1 MQLAL
6 LADVHG
12 NLEAL
17 DAVLRDVD
25 QRASDA
31 TIVCAGDVVGYGP
44 EPDACIGRLRD
55 RDAAFVMG
63 NHEEMVLGR
72 RDLTRCV
79 RAGILAAAWTRAH
92 LSSGARKVLENL
104 PPWLDVAPGVVACHG
119 DLRSADR
126 YVHNAQLAN
135 GALEQLSQ
143 LRPGARILVCGH
155 THRAMFFAEDRGLL
169 EAPAGRTIDLSRTER
184 CLINPGAVGQAR
196 NSEPLARYAL
206 LDLERQSVCYLAL
219 AYDHATTERKL
230 RQRGLVPRVVLTE
243 PRSALARR
251 IEHLKTKWVRLRVR
265 LQQPRDRSEG
275 AAPP

>member
-6 LADVHG
+6 LADVHA

-17 DAVLRDVD
+17 DAVLRDID
-25 QRASDA
+25 KRAPHA
-31 TIVCAGDVVGYGP
+31 AVVCAGDVVGYGP

-55 RDAAFVMG
+55 RDAAFIMG

-79 RAGILAAAWTRAH
+79 RAGILAAAWTREH
-92 LSSGARKVLENL
+92 LSRGARSVLQDL

-119 DLRSADR
+119 DLRSADC
-126 YVHNAQLAN
+126 YVHNAQLACC
-135 GALEQLSQ
+135 ALGQLGQ
-143 LRPGARILVCGH
+143 LRPGARLLVCGH
-155 THRAMFFAEDRGLL
+155 THRAMFFGEGRGLL
-169 EAPAGRTIDLSRTER
+169 EAADGRTIDLSGTER
-184 CLINPGAVGQAR
+184 CLINPGSVGQAR
-196 NSEPLARYAL
+196 HGEPLARYAL
-206 LDLERQSVCYLAL
+206 LDLERQNVSYLAL
-219 AYDHATTERKL
+219 PYDHATTERKL

-265 LQQPRDRSEG
+265 LREQRRDPE
-275 AAPP
+275 